1 MLLHTVP
8 YRQEQLEVSPSEAA
22 EIQAAVAAARTSFAA
37 EAPPR
42 SAVQSRL
49 AALMAG
55 GARKVRQSASVLSFA
70 SVLSD

>member
-1 MLLHTVP
+1 MP

-37 EAPPR
+37 EAPLR
-42 SAVQSRL
+42 SALQSRL

-55 GARKVRQSASVLSFA
+55 GARKVRHRPSFVVFCTA
-70 SVLSD
+70 EQVLSD

>member
-1 MLLHTVP
+1 VP

-42 SAVQSRL
+42 SALQSRL

-55 GARKVRQSASVLSFA
+55 GARKVSLCTGHLCLYLLHS
-70 SVLSD
+70 SD